1 MFTNFSDFNFEVID
15 VLVNNITPELTINKN
30 TVTLSWK
37 LLEELGNPQFL
48 RPLVDFQNKAFALR
62 VCKES
67 DSKIFRVRDA
77 QEKNNKSRVVPYV
90 VIRKTLR
97 DLMRETWNDDKRYRL
112 VGTVFPKEK
121 VAVFDLT
128 QAEELD
134 GRCKKAP
141 VKPNAI

>member
-1 MFTNFSDFNFEVID
+1 M
-15 VLVNNITPELTINKN
+15 
-30 TVTLSWK
+30 
-37 LLEELGNPQFL
+37 
-48 RPLVDFQNKAFALR
+48 
-62 VCKES
+62 CKES

-77 QEKNNKSRVVPYV
+77 QEKNNKSRVVSYV

-128 QAEELD
+128 QAEELME
-134 GRCKKAP
+134 GARKLL
-141 VKPNAI
+141 